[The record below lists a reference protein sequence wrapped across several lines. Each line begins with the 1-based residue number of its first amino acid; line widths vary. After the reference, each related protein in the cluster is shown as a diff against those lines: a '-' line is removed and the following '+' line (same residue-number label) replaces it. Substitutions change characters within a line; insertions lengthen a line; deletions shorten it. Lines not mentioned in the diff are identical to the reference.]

1 MNSVHVYRDL
11 GFMVASDFTLKVHV
25 DSIAK
30 KANRSLGYIKRTCGL
45 KAPLQAKK
53 ILYLTMVHSK
63 LEVGVPV
70 WSSHRKENLMKIE
83 GVQLRATRFIL

>member
-30 KANRSLGYIKRTCGL
+30 KANRSLGYIIFL
-45 KAPLQAKK
+45 NFLIFFYFLIFLIFQFFL
-53 ILYLTMVHSK
+53 IFYL
-63 LEVGVPV
+63 
-70 WSSHRKENLMKIE
+70 I
-83 GVQLRATRFIL
+83 F